1 MKKTQKP
8 VPTGLELELLKVIW
22 QRGRA
27 TVREVHRDLLAKREI
42 AYTTVL
48 TMMGVLERKG
58 HLTKKAGPRAYVYV
72 PAQPREKVVEG
83 MIDEFVE
90 RVFNGSA
97 KPLLVHLVEDRNIP
111 LEDLD
116 EIEKLVRSKRLER

>member
-1 MKKTQKP
+1 MKKTQTP

-27 TVREVHRDLLAKREI
+27 TVREVHQDLLAKREI

-58 HLTKKAGPRAYVYV
+58 HLTKKAGARAYVYQ
-72 PAQPREKVVEG
+72 PAQPQDQVVQG

-97 KPLLVHLVEDRNIP
+97 KPLLLHLVEDRNIP
-111 LEDLD
+111 REDLD
-116 EIEKLVRSKRLER
+116 EIEKRVQAKRLKK